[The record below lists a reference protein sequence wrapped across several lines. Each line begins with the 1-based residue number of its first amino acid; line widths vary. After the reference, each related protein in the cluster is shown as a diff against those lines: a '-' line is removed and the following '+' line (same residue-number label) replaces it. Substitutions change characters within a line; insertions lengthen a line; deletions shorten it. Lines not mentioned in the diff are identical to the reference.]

1 MNPPKAVAALVSGGA
16 LGTPSSGTLTN
27 CTGLPVAGSGTGAA
41 TFTDAGVLIGN
52 GTDAIQVTTA
62 GTSGQVLTS
71 NGAGV
76 DPTFQAAAGGFASG
90 TVMLFKQ
97 TAAPTGW
104 TKDVTAALNDSA
116 LRVITG
122 TVGAQGGTAAF
133 STTFASRTPA
143 GSITVD
149 NHTLITTEIPSH
161 PHVQQFVDN
170 GASLTLSSS
179 VGLAR
184 DSQNGGGIGAAAG
197 TITSMPTSTAAAGG
211 GGAHNHTGSFT
222 GTAMDFA
229 VKYNDVII
237 ASKD

>member
-1 MNPPKAVAALVSGGA
+1 MNLLKAVAALVSGGA

-97 TAAPTGW
+97 TSAPTGW
-104 TKDVTAALNDSA
+104 TKDVNAALNDSA

-143 GSITVD
+143 GSVTV
-149 NHTLITTEIPSH
+149 NNYTLATTEIPSH
-161 PHVQQFVDN
+161 AHSYTGSASSDGVQSDGGSFMRIP
-170 GASLTLSSS
+170 GSLTSGSS
-179 VGLAR
+179 
-184 DSQNGGGIGAAAG
+184 
-197 TITSMPTSTAAAGG
+197 GG
-211 GGAHNHTGSFT
+211 GGAHSHTGSFT

-229 VKYNDVII
+229 VEYNDVIV
-237 ASKD
+237 AQKD